1 MTVGEALAHG
11 TGVLA
16 EAGIDTARL
25 EAELLLAKACDDC
38 ARALLYMDLQREL
51 SPESEEGYEALLARR
66 ARREPLAYILG
77 HSGFRRLTLK
87 TDARALVPRPETEIV
102 VERALEHLNGM
113 EAPAVLDVGTGTGAI
128 ALAIVNE
135 HREARVTAI
144 DASADALALA
154 HENLELLGINGR
166 VRLVEHDL
174 TEGLG
179 RDEFDLVVSNPP
191 YVEPEDI
198 ETLQPEVRDWEPR
211 IALVAHGATEAVAR
225 AATEALRPGGWVVL
239 EIAENQAVNVAGF
252 LTDLGYENLRISPDM
267 AGRDRV
273 IEAQWSR

>member
-51 SPESEEGYEALLARR
+51 SPEAEEGYEALLARR

-77 HSGFRRLTLK
+77 HWGFRRLTLK

-154 HENLELLGINGR
+154 RENLDLLGINGR

-239 EIAENQAVNVAGF
+239 EIAENQAVKVAGL